1 MDWSDSTLHA
11 AVHMSLVLKEKSCDA
26 QPATETG
33 LVQGTVTWV
42 VVVVNVTDPVF

>member
-11 AVHMSLVLKEKSCDA
+11 AVHMSLVLKKLCDA

-42 VVVVNVTDPVF
+42 VMVVNVTDPVF